1 MTWVCLKWGTQ
12 TSVYHHVPYENCIVW
27 GFSPTYSL
35 YVLATCWTMTI
46 TAGCGGYWAAPLRN
60 IYIYIYIY
68 MHAYGTPYTYI
79 YIYIYVT
86 FLYTYMFIYVYANF
100 VLNLKPETR
109 KMWKT
114 ITFS

>member
-1 MTWVCLKWGTQ
+1 MSFGNKILGILGKLA
-12 TSVYHHVPYENCIVW
+12 SVI
-27 GFSPTYSL
+27 
-35 YVLATCWTMTI
+35 
-46 TAGCGGYWAAPLRN
+46 PLRFLQTPLLESKQPPLLSRVEIFRAARTEKKRALFSMVVCTLTH
-60 IYIYIYIY
+60 IYIYTC
-68 MHAYGTPYTYI
+68 MHMVPPI
-79 YIYIYVT
+79 HIYIYVT